1 MQTSIFHYGS
11 ISLIEEPFR
20 SAHLVAIDFAEKYGC
35 VLSYDPIL
43 RLSLRPSSETALKGI
58 MSVCDQSDITKV
70 NVSAPFLK
78 YCIEITS

>member
-1 MQTSIFHYGS
+1 MDQSVN
-11 ISLIEEPFR
+11 LIEEPFR

-43 RLSLRPSSETALKGI
+43 RPSLRPSSETALKGI

-78 YCIEITS
+78 YCIEIRS